1 MSIDYLD
8 IINKVSIINPKA
20 IILDGL
26 DEAIVGMSE
35 SSNPIFIY
43 STELCISIM
52 MRDNDWEYLEA
63 VEFLEYNTF
72 NTYYGDYSPTFVCE
86 AEA

>member
-43 STELCISIM
+43 STELCISVM
-52 MRDNDWEYLEA
+52 MRDNDWDYLEA
-63 VEFLEYNTF
+63 VEFLDYNTF
-72 NTYYGDYSPTFVCE
+72 NTYYGDYSPVFVCE

>member
-43 STELCISIM
+43 STELCISVM
-52 MRDNDWEYLEA
+52 MRDNEWDYETAL
-63 VEFLEYNTF
+63 EFLDYNTF

-86 AEA
+86 TEA

>member
-1 MSIDYLD
+1 MSVNYLE
-8 IINKVSIINPKA
+8 IINKVAILNPKA

-43 STELCISIM
+43 STELCISVM
-52 MRDNDWEYLEA
+52 MRDNGWDYFEA
-63 VEFLEYNTF
+63 LEFLEYNTF